1 MQNRAQVWSSVLLL
15 AAACELGG
23 APKKPSGS
31 GSPDGNGSDPFVG
44 AGGQPGAQSSQAA
57 PPPYK
62 VSQGNSVLWKRHA
75 AIEADLVRA
84 LELKPEELCKELGV
98 RDCIRDIHVIALG
111 GNDPFR
117 SGINVPASRPLSTS
131 SVVVDRVLLSA
142 CSARARADKAAKPG
156 RVFAEL
162 DLSGPAPKADAPAVE
177 ATIKT
182 LFRRLLARDPL
193 PGETAIVKTLLE
205 GDEAERPQSAEEFAT
220 LACFTIGSSLEFLFL

>member
-1 MQNRAQVWSSVLLL
+1 MQNRTKLWLSVLLL
-15 AAACELGG
+15 SAACEAGG
-23 APKKPSGS
+23 APGRPSGNAFPTGS
-31 GSPDGNGSDPFVG
+31 GPDPF
-44 AGGQPGAQSSQAA
+44 ASSGGQPGAQSSQVAA
-57 PPPYK
+57 PYK
-62 VSQGNSVLWKRHA
+62 VSQGSSVLWKRHA

-117 SGINVPASRPLSTS
+117 SGINVPASRPLSTT

-142 CSARARADKAAKPG
+142 CGARARADRAAKPG
-156 RVFAEL
+156 RVFTEL
-162 DLSGPAPKADAPAVE
+162 DLAGPAPKADAPGVE

-182 LFRRLLARDPL
+182 LFRKLLGRDPL

-205 GDEAERPQSAEEFAT
+205 GDEASLPQSAEEFAT